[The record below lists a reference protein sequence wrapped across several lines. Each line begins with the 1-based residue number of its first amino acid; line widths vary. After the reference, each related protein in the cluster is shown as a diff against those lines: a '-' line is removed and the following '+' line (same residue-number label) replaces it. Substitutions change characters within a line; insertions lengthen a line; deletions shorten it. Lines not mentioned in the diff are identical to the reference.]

1 MVSPDKLK
9 IVEVEFLRH
18 KKDTLTAYIFLVFFW
33 FIGLHKFYL
42 GKNTEGVIF
51 LSLPVLSSVF
61 TIFGFFMV
69 NDLFFYSG
77 LVLAGGFALVF
88 IFDLFT
94 LWKQVEKANERI
106 YRDIFEKIT
115 GIPYSSVFP
124 TV

>member
-9 IVEVEFLRH
+9 IIEVEFLRH

-42 GKNTEGVIF
+42 GRNTEGVIF

-61 TIFGFFMV
+61 TIFGFFMI
-69 NDLFFYSG
+69 NDFFFYSG
-77 LVLAGGFALVF
+77 LVLAGIFALMFV
-88 IFDLFT
+88 FDLFT

-124 TV
+124 T